1 LRPPKNTLFYLG
13 LVVASIIFLILEFV
27 THVEF
32 LFHLAVL
39 PLEAL
44 VVIFVIER
52 LLEREEANKRRRL
65 MMYIKSTLFRSE
77 MRNLFLSNFAA
88 MKSPRITMD
97 MISRADLA
105 EMRRMRKE
113 AEHIEYRSV
122 EAMEPVI
129 LEYVKARGVW
139 VNFMNRA
146 IEFNFEEIFNNMI
159 FILHFISDVASF
171 KEHHP
176 DKMFVHEAQGRETL
190 MKKARKVLEDGIRA
204 FLDYCLELKEVQPE
218 VFQDMMADYEVS
230 AHLRGQ

>member
-1 LRPPKNTLFYLG
+1 LKSPKNTLFYLG
-13 LVVASIIFLILEFV
+13 LVVASLIFLCLEFV

-52 LLEREEANKRRRL
+52 LLAREEANKRRRL

-88 MKSPRITMD
+88 LKSPRITMD
-97 MISRADLA
+97 MVRHADVDEL
-105 EMRRMRKE
+105 RRMRQE
-113 AEHIEYRSV
+113 AEHIEYRSL

-139 VNFMNRA
+139 LNFMNRA

-176 DKMFVHEAQGRETL
+176 DKMFVHEAQGREAL

-204 FLDYCLELKEVQPE
+204 FLDYCLELKEVQPA